1 MTYAITLVKCATG
14 EREHVLKILLE
25 LKKRD
30 FYKGKVS
37 IDKCYISFGWPDFV
51 LVFRGEN
58 VELIKATIVDM
69 RAMIL
74 KSEESHLET
83 STIICTTQEDIDK
96 AMAEDIKDLKK

>member
-25 LKKRD
+25 LKKGE

-37 IDKCYISFGWPDFV
+37 IDKCYISFGWPDFI

-58 VELIKATIVDM
+58 VELIKATIVDI
-69 RAMIL
+69 RAIIL
-74 KSEESHLET
+74 KGERSHLET
-83 STIICTTQEDIDK
+83 STIICTTQEDINT
-96 AMAEDIKDLKK
+96 AMDENIKDLKI